1 MEYKDYYKILD
12 VARDASTDEIKKS
25 YRRLARKYHPDVS
38 KEANAE
44 ARFKEVTE
52 AYEVLKDKDKRS
64 AYDQLGSNWKQG
76 QDFNPPPGWE
86 NMGGFGGFGGAG
98 PAGGA
103 AGFSDFFETIFGGGF
118 TGGGA
123 RQAGGRRPQAR
134 KGADVSGKVDVTLEE
149 VHQGGHRT
157 ITLAGGKQ
165 VKVKIPAG
173 VSEGRKIRLSGQG
186 AAGSGG
192 GPNGDLFLEVHVL
205 PHRRFRLDGQSVYLD
220 LPVAP
225 WEAALGAK
233 VQVPTLDG
241 KVEIGIPAGS
251 QSGRKLR
258 LKGRG
263 VRGQGDLYVVIQIQQ
278 PPADDDQIRDC
289 YKQMEKTGFNPRADW

>member
-12 VARDASTDEIKKS
+12 VPRSASTDEIKKA

-44 ARFKEVTE
+44 ARFKEVAE
-52 AYEVLKDKDKRS
+52 AYEVLKDKEKRS

-76 QDFNPPPGWE
+76 QNFNPPPGWE
-86 NMGGFGGFGGAG
+86 HMGGFGGAG
-98 PAGGA
+98 GFSGAGGPT
-103 AGFSDFFETIFGGGF
+103 GFSDFFESIFGGGF
-118 TGGGA
+118 AGA
-123 RQAGGRRPQAR
+123 QQAGSRRPR
-134 KGADVSGKVDVTLEE
+134 PTKGGDATGKVDVTIEE
-149 VHQGGHRT
+149 VHKGGHRT
-157 ITLAGGKQ
+157 ITLGGGRQ

-173 VSEGRKIRLSGQG
+173 VTEGQKIRLTGQG
-186 AAGSGG
+186 SPGTAG
-192 GPNGDLFLEVHVL
+192 GPNGDLFLVMHIL
-205 PHRRFRLDGQSVYLD
+205 PHRRYRLEDKSIYMD

-241 KVEIGIPAGS
+241 KVEVAIPKGT

-263 VRGQGDLYVVIQIQQ
+263 IQGKGDFYVVVQIHQ
-278 PPADDDQIRDC
+278 PPADNADMQDC
-289 YKQMEKTGFNPRADW
+289 YEQMKKSGFNPRADW

>member
-12 VARDASTDEIKKS
+12 VPRSASTDEIKKA

-44 ARFKEVTE
+44 TRFKEVAE

-76 QDFNPPPGWE
+76 QNFNPPPGWE
-86 NMGGFGGFGGAG
+86 HMGGFSGGFGGAG
-98 PAGGA
+98 GPT
-103 AGFSDFFETIFGGGF
+103 GFSDFFESIFGGGF
-118 TGGGA
+118 AGA
-123 RQAGGRRPQAR
+123 QEAGSRRPRPIRGGDAT
-134 KGADVSGKVDVTLEE
+134 GKVDVTIEE
-149 VHQGGHRT
+149 VHKGGHRT
-157 ITLAGGKQ
+157 ITLGGGRQ
-165 VKVKIPAG
+165 VKVKIPPG
-173 VSEGRKIRLSGQG
+173 VTEGQKIRLAGQG
-186 AAGSGG
+186 SPGTAG
-192 GPNGDLFLEVHVL
+192 GPSGDLFLVMHIL
-205 PHRRFRLDGQSVYLD
+205 PHRRYRLEDKSIYME

-241 KVEIGIPAGS
+241 KVEVAIPKGS

-263 VRGQGDLYVVIQIQQ
+263 IQGKGDFYVVVQIRQ
-278 PPADDDQIRDC
+278 PPADNADMQAC
-289 YKQMEKTGFNPRADW
+289 YEKMEKSGFNPRADW

>member
-12 VARDASTDEIKKS
+12 VPRSASTDEIKKA

-52 AYEVLKDKDKRS
+52 AYEVLKDKEKRS

-76 QDFNPPPGWE
+76 QNFNPPPGWE
-86 NMGGFGGFGGAG
+86 HMGGSGGGFGGAG
-98 PAGGA
+98 AT
-103 AGFSDFFETIFGGGF
+103 GFSDFFESIFGGGF
-118 TGGGA
+118 AGA
-123 RQAGGRRPQAR
+123 QHAGSRRPRPTRGGDAT
-134 KGADVSGKVDVTLEE
+134 GKVDVTIEE
-149 VHQGGHRT
+149 VHKGGHRT
-157 ITLAGGKQ
+157 ITLGGGKQ
-165 VKVKIPAG
+165 VKVKIPPG
-173 VSEGRKIRLSGQG
+173 VTEGQKIRLTGQG
-186 AAGSGG
+186 SPGMAG
-192 GPNGDLFLEVHVL
+192 GPSGDLYLVMHIL
-205 PHRRFRLDGQSVYLD
+205 PHRRYRLEDKSIYMD

-241 KVEIGIPAGS
+241 KVEVAIPKGT

-263 VRGQGDLYVVIQIQQ
+263 IQGKGDFYVVVQIHQ
-278 PPADDDQIRDC
+278 PPADNADMQHC
-289 YKQMEKTGFNPRADW
+289 YEQMKKSGFNPRADW